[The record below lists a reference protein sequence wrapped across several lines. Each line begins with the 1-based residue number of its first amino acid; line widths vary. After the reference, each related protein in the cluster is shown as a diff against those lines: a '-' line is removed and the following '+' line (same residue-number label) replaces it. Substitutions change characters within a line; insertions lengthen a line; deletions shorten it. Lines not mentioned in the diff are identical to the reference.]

1 MVNYSEK
8 DWNLLSNLLEND
20 INVSTY
26 NIYKF

>member
-26 NIYKF
+26 NIYKY